1 MKKIIVIVA
10 ALSLFFAGSCK
21 EKTEKV
27 KLEGI
32 VNFITGDVLLK
43 SSSGESKAKVGDFV
57 SEGVTV
63 ITGIG
68 SAVDIYFNENVIRIL
83 EKSTVEIRELYQDSG
98 NGNEFTGLFVEEGKV
113 FSKVARK
120 LAPGEKYQ
128 VITKTTVAGV
138 RGTEFLVEET
148 DEGSRIACIEGAVA
162 VKKVDE
168 DDSKLIS
175 IEAGN
180 EAVLDQNKK
189 FNIRELKGQNKE
201 NIRRIRDEIKEIR
214 KDIRDK
220 FEKQR
225 AEIRQQVADLKKATK
240 ENVAQQKAQDKE
252 NVQSVKEE
260 SKVQSQEI
268 KGDIDDKKAEVKGA
282 VDEFKKPDIKGVK
295 PDIKNLGN
303 QDNQ

>member
-10 ALSLFFAGSCK
+10 ALSLLFTGSCK

-32 VNFITGDVLLK
+32 VNFIAGEVLLK

-57 SEGVTV
+57 SEGMTV
-63 ITGIG
+63 LTGTG
-68 SAVDIYFNENVIRIL
+68 SAVDIFFNENVIRIL
-83 EKSTVEIRELYQDSG
+83 EKSTVEIRELYQETGS
-98 NGNEFTGLFVEEGKV
+98 GNEFTGLFIEEGKV

-162 VKKVDE
+162 VKKADE

-175 IEAGN
+175 VEAGN
-180 EAVLDQNKK
+180 EAVLDENRK
-189 FNIRELKGQNKE
+189 FNVRELKGQNRE
-201 NIRRIRDEIKEIR
+201 NLRRIRDEIKEIR

-225 AEIRQQVADLKKATK
+225 SEIKKQVTDLKKSSK
-240 ENVAQQKAQDKE
+240 EKVAEQKAQDKE
-252 NVQSVKEE
+252 NVQSVREE
-260 SKVQSQEI
+260 SKVQSEEI
-268 KGDIDDKKAEVKGA
+268 KGDIDDKKAEAKGA
-282 VDEFKKPDIKGVK
+282 LDEFKKPDIKGVK
-295 PDIKNLGN
+295 PDIKKPGN

>member
-98 NGNEFTGLFVEEGKV
+98 SGNEFTGLFVEEGKV

-295 PDIKNLGN
+295 HDIKNLGN